1 MKRLKIIIVILVIL
15 FFVIGC
21 TTIIVFSP
29 KFAPSVSIIKY
40 QDSIK
45 ARDTINK

>member
-1 MKRLKIIIVILVIL
+1 MKRLKTIIVVLFVLLLVIR
-15 FFVIGC
+15 C
-21 TTIIVFSP
+21 TTLIVFSP